1 MDPLLLAA
9 WLMEIDKVGDLTD
22 GVAGIR
28 HLFPGVS
35 LLLDDLLLVAPRISF
50 CLRAVL
56 LIGCNDVL
64 A

>member
-1 MDPLLLAA
+1 
-9 WLMEIDKVGDLTD
+9 MEIDKVGDLTD

-28 HLFPGVS
+28 HLFPRVS
-35 LLLDDLLLVAPRISF
+35 LLLDDLLFVAPLISF

-56 LIGCNDVL
+56 LEGCNDVL